1 LSYWENFKRIIQSE
15 INLQQFKNI
24 VKNCL
29 YLLFDCC
36 IFMGILQE
44 QTSLYASLLNKLSD
58 DAVEVRTAN
67 TGTYM

>member
-1 LSYWENFKRIIQSE
+1 
-15 INLQQFKNI
+15 
-24 VKNCL
+24 
-29 YLLFDCC
+29 
-36 IFMGILQE
+36 MGILQE